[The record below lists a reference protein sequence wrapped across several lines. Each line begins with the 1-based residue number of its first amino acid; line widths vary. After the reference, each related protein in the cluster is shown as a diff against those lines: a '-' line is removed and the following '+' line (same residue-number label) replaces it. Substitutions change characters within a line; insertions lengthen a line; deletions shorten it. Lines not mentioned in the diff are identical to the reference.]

1 MQVSKISDTIQ
12 EFAGERFY
20 LCGLYFQRKGKRLHR
35 EVWKYHRGEIPK
47 GFHVHHKDGDR
58 SNNQI
63 ENLLLVEKSE
73 HLSMHMT
80 PEEKERSRKSIYKA
94 IQAAPAWHKSEEG
107 RKWHSMRGKLN
118 RIVAKPRV
126 YHCSFCEKEFSTIY
140 HYGEGRNHFC
150 SNNCKAAYRRRR
162 IKLESNKG

>member
-80 PEEKERSRKSIYKA
+80 PEKKERSRKSN
-94 IQAAPAWHKSEEG
+94 IQSDTSSPSLA
-107 RKWHSMRGKLN
+107 
-118 RIVAKPRV
+118 
-126 YHCSFCEKEFSTIY
+126 
-140 HYGEGRNHFC
+140 
-150 SNNCKAAYRRRR
+150 
-162 IKLESNKG
+162 

>member
-1 MQVSKISDTIQ
+1 MQVSRISDTIQ

-35 EVWKYHRGEIPK
+35 EAWKYHRGEIPK

-80 PEEKERSRKSIYKA
+80 PEKKERSRKAYTKRYKQPQPG
-94 IQAAPAWHKSEEG
+94 IK
-107 RKWHSMRGKLN
+107 
-118 RIVAKPRV
+118 AKRV
-126 YHCSFCEKEFSTIY
+126 GNGIPCV
-140 HYGEGRNHFC
+140 GN
-150 SNNCKAAYRRRR
+150 
-162 IKLESNKG
+162 

>member
-1 MQVSKISDTIQ
+1 MPDWRTAGEGAEDMQVSRISDTIQ

-20 LCGLYFQRKGKRLHR
+20 LCGLYFQRKGNRLHR

-47 GFHVHHKDGDR
+47 GF
-58 SNNQI
+58 Q
-63 ENLLLVEKSE
+63 
-73 HLSMHMT
+73 
-80 PEEKERSRKSIYKA
+80 SIYKA